1 MHSNVEIIK
10 TTAVIPSA
18 ETDKLELAG
27 IVKKTIGDTK

>member
-1 MHSNVEIIK
+1 MHSKLEIIN